1 MLMVMANLPVESGEY
16 VATQT
21 RRAILQNALSS
32 AKSRMRM
39 TTENACYHIVFLK
52 RAVLLVRRE
61 GDWRAL
67 QAEFLDFRSSLGPW
81 TLGEA
86 AAWVAA
92 EYGTDTGRDADI
104 AAVAGSAESVVS
116 L

>member
-1 MLMVMANLPVESGEY
+1 
-16 VATQT
+16 
-21 RRAILQNALSS
+21 
-32 AKSRMRM
+32 MRM
-39 TTENACYHIVFLK
+39 TTENACYHIVFLQ

-61 GDWRAL
+61 SDWRAL
-67 QAEFLDFRSSLGPW
+67 QAEFLDFKSSLGPW

-86 AAWVAA
+86 AAWVAE

-104 AAVAGSAESVVS
+104 AALAGATETIVS